1 MAVGPV
7 LSLISFF
14 SLQLRDDF
22 NDTPPLPADAISWV
36 VSDFRRE
43 ILEPSSTYQ
52 STRAPVVTSM
62 TPKQLSP
69 PTTAKSLTDNLVKQN
84 GDKKLVRNITAI
96 LREGLVV
103 QVPHVMP
110 AHDTKH
116 ATTTAENLTVEKNA
130 TNKNGNGQFEV
141 TKAPSYT
148 FYAANDTL
156 KKTKFILYTSR
167 DVLEHLQ
174 VWLGVH
180 YPLDKLDFVALP
192 SLNDELV
199 SSLGLISCRSSF
211 LRDADTITTKEYH
224 KSALEISEAIVK
236 QYFGGVVSPKIW
248 KHAWLW
254 EGLIKYLSRIILA
267 PLQPLWPMDE
277 LHLMETVIKALD
289 NDAVQGWE
297 SILHGTSET
306 GNNEDFYVEKSAG
319 LLSML
324 HSAIGD
330 NDFRACLGTFI
341 SAFKF
346 NTAEPIDLW
355 AICKKKVNGT
365 KNIKEMMNLWTTL
378 PGFPLLNVTKVGQNV
393 TIKQKPFMAAE
404 FLTILEDPSFDNE
417 TEDGSTT
424 TSMPTTTTTL
434 SPKEARKRMKTDKW
448 IFPVNYITNTE
459 QIADSFWFNSSER
472 E

>member
-1 MAVGPV
+1 M
-7 LSLISFF
+7 
-14 SLQLRDDF
+14 
-22 NDTPPLPADAISWV
+22 PADAISWV

-52 STRAPVVTSM
+52 TTRAPVVTSM
-62 TPKQLSP
+62 TPKQLTP

-103 QVPHVMP
+103 QVPHVMTQ
-110 AHDTKH
+110 HESKH
-116 ATTTAENLTVEKNA
+116 TTTTSENLTVEKNA

-211 LRDADTITTKEYH
+211 LRESNTITTREYH

-297 SILHGTSET
+297 SILLGTSET

-378 PGFPLLNVTKVGQNV
+378 PGFPLLNVTKLGQNV
-393 TIKQKPFMAAE
+393 TIRQKPFMAAE

-434 SPKEARKRMKTDKW
+434 SPKEARKRKDKW

-459 QIADSFWFNSSER
+459 QIADSFWFNTSER
-472 E
+472 K